1 MGLWLSKHC
10 VVSTATDNTVVLPVS
25 CTLYQSLLFLSFFCY
40 YFCFIYNND
49 VSNPFVLFLF
59 FLVFPLLLLLLPPL
73 CRPPSPFHCPS
84 IPPSPLQDVHLSR
97 FPQELWHRMQSKPC
111 TSLRLWRYC
120 TLSSNLSPFFLLVL
134 LFFTGAFYFSN
145 ALANF
150 SRLSVSAPYLSAKS
164 VIIASF
170 QNISVTLESQKAY
183 ITVTSTVIKYN
194 STTVPTRKSCM

>member
-134 LFFTGAFYFSN
+134 LFFLQVPFT
-145 ALANF
+145 LQM
-150 SRLSVSAPYLSAKS
+150 RWQISAVCQSLLPTCL
-164 VIIASF
+164 
-170 QNISVTLESQKAY
+170 QSQSLLLVFR
-183 ITVTSTVIKYN
+183 TFL
-194 STTVPTRKSCM
+194 